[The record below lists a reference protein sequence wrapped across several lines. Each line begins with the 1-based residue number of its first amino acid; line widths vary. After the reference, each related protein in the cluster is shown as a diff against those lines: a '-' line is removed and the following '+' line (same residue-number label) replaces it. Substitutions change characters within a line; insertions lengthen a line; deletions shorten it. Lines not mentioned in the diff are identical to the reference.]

1 MIRLTTGFVIA
12 LHEFPPARLAELME
26 HLRPAQPVPL
36 TELVERRKRGR
47 SNAGLFAITVDDG
60 VGDNVRS
67 LAALFRARQWPA
79 TFYLPTSYLDTGR
92 AMAFQWWW
100 RLVPLLPRRRL
111 DLPSGVID
119 LSRPGAVEE
128 LTRKMERMWHS
139 RRLDVYLPFTLDL
152 ADAVARDLG
161 ISRTELEGP
170 APISWPEVEQL
181 SRDPLLQF
189 ESHGESH
196 GAMSEMTEEEI
207 AFEMLHSR
215 DTIEEHTGR
224 ACRHLCY
231 PFGTALAIGSVA
243 PRLARRYYD
252 SAVTMRLGAFDTADP
267 WLAPRIPLYPQ
278 NSLLF
283 ARIKVV
289 LNCTRIG
296 RLRAPKRSESEPACL
311 PKPGLPKL

>member
-12 LHEFPPARLAELME
+12 LHEFPPARFAELME

-36 TELVERRKRGR
+36 SELVVRKKGGR

-79 TFYLPTSYLDTGR
+79 TFYLPTNYLDTGR

-100 RLVPLLPRRRL
+100 RLAPLLPRRRL
-111 DLPSGVID
+111 DLPSGAID
-119 LSRPGAVEE
+119 LSSPGAVEE

-139 RRLDVYLPFTLDL
+139 GRVDVYLPFTLDL
-152 ADAVARDLG
+152 ADAVAQDLG
-161 ISRTELEGP
+161 INRAELEGP
-170 APISWPEVEQL
+170 PPISWPEVEQL

-207 AFEMLHSR
+207 ASEMQHSR

-231 PFGTALAIGSVA
+231 PFGTALAIGSMA

-252 SAVTMRLGAFDTADP
+252 SAVTMRLGAFDTADL
-267 WLAPRIPLYPQ
+267 WFAPRIPLYPQ
-278 NSLLF
+278 NSLLA
-283 ARIKVV
+283 ARMKLV
-289 LNCTRIG
+289 LHCTRIG
-296 RLRAPKRSESEPACL
+296 RLRVQKLRETKPAYL
-311 PKPGLPKL
+311 PELPKL